1 MFDVGAFASGLLTG
15 LREGVEAA
23 LIVAIIC
30 SYLAR
35 TGNARHFGKIWLGV
49 GAAVAVSLVLGALV
63 YVTVG
68 GLEEP
73 YEQIF
78 EGLTMLV
85 AAGVVTWMLF
95 WMRRQASS
103 VKGDLQRAVERV
115 LTEGTAWGLA
125 VLAFTAVI
133 REGFETALFLVGQAT
148 AAAGA
153 SGEEGALAVLA
164 FTAVIR
170 EGLETALFLV
180 GQATAATDGAAGEA
194 GAPAVLVGALVG
206 LAIAVAIGY
215 GFYRGSRFLDIRTF
229 FRWTGVLLIFIAAG
243 LLSHAVHE
251 FVEIGWI
258 TIGTSLAFDIG
269 AVLPHDTGIG
279 LFLRAIFGYTSSPEW
294 IVFVTWAV
302 YVVVVLVLYL
312 RPTKPVASEPRPVEP
327 RPEPT
332 GAAPA
337 AGG

>member
-35 TGNARHFGKIWLGV
+35 TGNARQFGKIWLGV
-49 GAAVAVSLVLGALV
+49 GVAVAVSFVLGAAV
-63 YVTVG
+63 YLTVG

-78 EGLTMLV
+78 EGLTLLV

-103 VKGDLQRAVERV
+103 VKGDLQRAVDRT
-115 LTEGTAWGLA
+115 LTEGTAWG
-125 VLAFTAVI
+125 
-133 REGFETALFLVGQAT
+133 
-148 AAAGA
+148 
-153 SGEEGALAVLA
+153 LAVLA

-180 GQATAATDGAAGEA
+180 GQATAAAGTSGQQGAL
-194 GAPAVLVGALVG
+194 AVLVGALVG
-206 LAIAVAIGY
+206 LGIAVVLGY
-215 GFYRGSRFLDIRTF
+215 GFYRGSQALNLPTF

-243 LLSHAVHE
+243 LLSRAVHE

-258 TIGTSLAFDIG
+258 SVGTSPAFDIG
-269 AVLPHDTGIG
+269 AVLPHDQGIG
-279 LFLRAIFGYTSSPEW
+279 LFLGAIFGYTSSPEW
-294 IVFVTWAV
+294 ITLITWVT
-302 YVVVVLVLYL
+302 YVVVVLALYL
-312 RPTKPVASEPRPVEP
+312 RPVKSGAADPRPAEP
-327 RPEPT
+327 HPETT
-332 GAAPA
+332 GPAPA
-337 AGG
+337 TGG